1 MTRLFYHK
9 GVAFVRFQWLKNYQ
23 DLEEQILFMKWN
35 LNKSKLELE
44 RWVSGDLANVRLE
57 KNSRSASLE
66 ENIQIIEEEIELL
79 EDQLNEMV
87 LLIKSF
93 KGLDNQ
99 IMYLK
104 YVEGMTLEKI
114 AEDLNYS
121 TSYIQ
126 KKHTELR
133 KAIDF
138 VDEYILNKNK
148 LKMKI
153 SLQGHRE
160 KLHKSCTTNSSFKLD

>member
-1 MTRLFYHK
+1 M
-9 GVAFVRFQWLKNYQ
+9 AFVRFQWLKNYQ

-133 KAIDF
+133 KAINF

-153 SLQGHRE
+153 SLQDHRE

>member
-1 MTRLFYHK
+1 M
-9 GVAFVRFQWLKNYQ
+9 RFQWLKNYQ
-23 DLEEQILFMKWN
+23 ELEEQILFMKWN

-44 RWVSGDLANVRLE
+44 RWGSGDLANVRLE
-57 KNSRSASLE
+57 KNSRAASLE
-66 ENIQIIEEEIELL
+66 ENIQIIEKEINRLEE
-79 EDQLNEMV
+79 QLNEMT

-114 AEDLNYS
+114 AENLNYS

-126 KKHTELR
+126 KKHTESR

-138 VDEYILNKNK
+138 VDEFLVNKSK

-153 SLQGHRE
+153 SLQDQRE

>member
-1 MTRLFYHK
+1 M
-9 GVAFVRFQWLKNYQ
+9 RFQWLKNYQ

-66 ENIQIIEEEIELL
+66 ENIQVIEEEIELL
-79 EDQLNEMV
+79 EEQLNEMV

-114 AEDLNYS
+114 AEKLNYS
-121 TSYIQ
+121 T
-126 KKHTELR
+126 
-133 KAIDF
+133 
-138 VDEYILNKNK
+138 
-148 LKMKI
+148 
-153 SLQGHRE
+153 
-160 KLHKSCTTNSSFKLD
+160 

>member
-1 MTRLFYHK
+1 M
-9 GVAFVRFQWLKNYQ
+9 RFQWLKNYQ
-23 DLEEQILFMKWN
+23 ELEEQILFMKWN

-57 KNSRSASLE
+57 KNSRAASLE
-66 ENIQIIEEEIELL
+66 ENIQIIEKEINRLEE
-79 EDQLNEMV
+79 QLNEMT

-114 AEDLNYS
+114 AENLNYS

-126 KKHTELR
+126 KKHTESR

-138 VDEYILNKNK
+138 VDEFLVNKSK

-153 SLQGHRE
+153 SLQDQRE
-160 KLHKSCTTNSSFKLD
+160 KLHKSCNTNSSFKLD

>member
-1 MTRLFYHK
+1 M
-9 GVAFVRFQWLKNYQ
+9 RFQWLKNYQ
-23 DLEEQILFMKWN
+23 ELEEQILFMKWN

-57 KNSRSASLE
+57 KNSRAASLE
-66 ENIQIIEEEIELL
+66 ENIQIIEKEINRLEE
-79 EDQLNEMV
+79 QLNEMT

-104 YVEGMTLEKI
+104 YVEGITLEKI
-114 AEDLNYS
+114 AENLNYS

-126 KKHTELR
+126 KKHTESR

-138 VDEYILNKNK
+138 VDEFLVNKSK

-153 SLQGHRE
+153 SLQDQRE